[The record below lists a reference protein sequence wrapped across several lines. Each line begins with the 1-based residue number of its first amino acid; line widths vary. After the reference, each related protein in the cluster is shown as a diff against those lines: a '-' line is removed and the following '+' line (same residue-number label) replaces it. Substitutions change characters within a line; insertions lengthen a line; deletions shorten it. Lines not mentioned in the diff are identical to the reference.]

1 MLPALRNVRS
11 WGQSGSEGGYRIAT
25 SLAGITPY
33 AAVQAQSFHTPSVGE
48 TDLTNGGF
56 GLAFAAR
63 TAIDTRSEVG
73 SRFDNQIMLG
83 PDAVLALRTRAA
95 WAHDWVSD
103 RTLAATFQALP
114 GASFIVNGAAPAKDA
129 ALTTASAE
137 LRWRSGW
144 SVTAKFDGELATR
157 ARTYAGSGT
166 LRYRW

>member
-1 MLPALRNVRS
+1 M
-11 WGQSGSEGGYRIAT
+11 
-25 SLAGITPY
+25 
-33 AAVQAQSFHTPSVGE
+33 
-48 TDLTNGGF
+48 
-56 GLAFAAR
+56 
-63 TAIDTRSEVG
+63 
-73 SRFDNQIMLG
+73 
-83 PDAVLALRTRAA
+83 LALRTRAA